1 MIPLPPGC
9 KRTYE
14 ITFKVNQLTNEIG
27 EWFLLQGGQAW
38 AEQEYDWRGR
48 QVLNKRVKYGR
59 AKASYVTKDGTGL
72 TLVRFAGEDAST
84 ASVFLIKFFDNI
96 IEHNFEDYLHYD

>member
-1 MIPLPPGC
+1 MIPLPKGC
-9 KRTYE
+9 KRAYE
-14 ITFKVNQLTNEIG
+14 ITFKVKSLTDEIG
-27 EWFLLQGGQAW
+27 EWFLMQGGQAW
-38 AEQEYDWRGR
+38 AEEEYNYRGR
-48 QVLNKRVKYGR
+48 RVLQRFVKYGR
-59 AKASYVTKDGTGL
+59 AKASYITKDGTGL